1 MVNNMSAETAHAGK
15 VAGRF
20 KSGANIAQAI
30 HAAEDLGYSRGD
42 IQVISRGNMDRHN
55 PADAAPAERVR
66 GNYPM
71 QGPWFGAM
79 LGAVLSGALGIV
91 TGLFLPP
98 MMGLAVRPLLLAL
111 LLGGLLALIG
121 FYLGSLLG
129 VGLPEGREKEFQK
142 AVEEGE
148 VLLSLNPR
156 TEADAAKIKREWK
169 QLGAEEVAG

>member
-1 MVNNMSAETAHAGK
+1 MVSNINAETVHAGK

-20 KSGANIAQAI
+20 KPGANVAQAI
-30 HAAEDLGYSRGD
+30 HAAEHLGYSRGD
-42 IQVISRGNMDRHN
+42 IQVISRSNMDRHN
-55 PADAAPAERVR
+55 PADAAPAEPVR
-66 GNYPM
+66 GNHPT

-79 LGAVLSGALGIV
+79 LGAVLGGALGVI

-98 MMGLAVRPLLLAL
+98 MMGLTVRPLLLAL

-129 VGLPEGREKEFQK
+129 VGLPEGREKEFQE

-156 TEADAAKIKREWK
+156 TEADAAKIKHEWR